1 MTTATQLALI
11 PSTDDD
17 ERQALLDALRRN
29 FSLLSELAVRYEV
42 ETRPERPRGHAPSS
56 TGPGR
61 STTCWARR

>member
-42 ETRPERPRGHAPSS
+42 
-56 TGPGR
+56 
-61 STTCWARR
+61 